1 METSRHCDVLFAV
14 LSTIMQR
21 TCWLSLAADSP
32 AQQWIQV
39 ASRNC
44 FLRISRNSTVE
55 VPPACRY
62 NLICNP
68 PPPIFLAGL
77 KQSATTCTWEWR
89 RVACIYISTDTHLP
103 TQTTRQSMHET
114 RLKTVCSAVCIRLWH
129 SLEKHPKVK
138 CYPVYTPHIIN
149 QEEKSNGSPNGR
161 YIALRS
167 RSLYR

>member
-44 FLRISRNSTVE
+44 FLRINRNSTVE

-68 PPPIFLAGL
+68 PP
-77 KQSATTCTWEWR
+77 
-89 RVACIYISTDTHLP
+89 HL
-103 TQTTRQSMHET
+103 SC
-114 RLKTVCSAVCIRLWH
+114 RLETVCDFLHMGVTACRMYLYFHRHTSSHTNHEAIYAWDKAENSLLCCLYKIVAQLRKTPQSKVLSCLH
-129 SLEKHPKVK
+129 SPYNKSRGEVK
-138 CYPVYTPHIIN
+138 W
-149 QEEKSNGSPNGR
+149 
-161 YIALRS
+161 
-167 RSLYR
+167 

>member
-1 METSRHCDVLFAV
+1 
-14 LSTIMQR
+14 
-21 TCWLSLAADSP
+21 
-32 AQQWIQV
+32 
-39 ASRNC
+39 
-44 FLRISRNSTVE
+44 
-55 VPPACRY
+55 
-62 NLICNP
+62 
-68 PPPIFLAGL
+68 
-77 KQSATTCTWEWR
+77 
-89 RVACIYISTDTHLP
+89 
-103 TQTTRQSMHET
+103 MHET